1 MATENS
7 FAGFVSLACH
17 DLRTP
22 LATVSGFAHTLQR
35 TDELGEP
42 ARPVRRDD
50 PGGVRAD
57 RGAPGASS
65 GSSLGSRPATT
76 RRVSWR
82 RTRSSSPGRRRPG
95 SARRRRPPV
104 PGRAVR
110 VDRDAVERGLA
121 GLALCALRHGGLE
134 RVELTADG
142 PSVWIEPVIP
152 SAAPIV
158 LGDDLK
164 DLASRSRQARRG
176 GARRRARARRRT
188 PSSPSAYVAGA
199 ALTAGGARGGGP

>member
-1 MATENS
+1 MPTENS
-7 FAGFVSLACH
+7 FSGFVSLACH

-35 TDELGEP
+35 TDGLGEP
-42 ARPVRRDD
+42 AGRYVEMIQAASEQIAELLEELGLVARLE
-50 PGGVRAD
+50 GGNYAPSLVEAD
-57 RGAPGASS
+57 TLELAQSAASRLGEKAGAAGSGA
-65 GSSLGSRPATT
+65 
-76 RRVSWR
+76 
-82 RTRSSSPGRRRPG
+82 
-95 SARRRRPPV
+95 
-104 PGRAVR
+104 AVR
-110 VDRDAVERGLA
+110 IDRDAVERGLA

-164 DLASRSRQARRG
+164 DLPAAAARRVVEALG
-176 GARRRARARRRT
+176 GALELEGERLQVRLPT
-188 PSSPSAYVAGA
+188 
-199 ALTAGGARGGGP
+199 

>member
-7 FAGFVSLACH
+7 FSGFVSLACH

-35 TDELGEP
+35 TDGLGEP
-42 ARPVRRDD
+42 AGRYVEMIQAASEQIAELLEDLGLVARLEAGRYAPSLVE
-50 PGGVRAD
+50 AD
-57 RGAPGASS
+57 TLELARSAASRLDEKVVAAGSGA
-65 GSSLGSRPATT
+65 
-76 RRVSWR
+76 
-82 RTRSSSPGRRRPG
+82 
-95 SARRRRPPV
+95 
-104 PGRAVR
+104 AVR
-110 VDRDAVERGLA
+110 VDRDPVERGLA
-121 GLALCALRHGGLE
+121 GLALCALRHGALE

-164 DLASRSRQARRG
+164 DLPAAAARRVVEALG
-176 GARRRARARRRT
+176 GSLELEGERLQVRLPT
-188 PSSPSAYVAGA
+188 
-199 ALTAGGARGGGP
+199 

>member
-1 MATENS
+1 MPTENS
-7 FAGFVSLACH
+7 FSGFVSLACH

-35 TDELGEP
+35 TDGLGEP
-42 ARPVRRDD
+42 AGRYVEMIQAASEQIAELLEELGLVARLEAGNYAPSLVE
-50 PGGVRAD
+50 AD
-57 RGAPGASS
+57 TLELARSAASRLGEKAGAAGSGA
-65 GSSLGSRPATT
+65 
-76 RRVSWR
+76 
-82 RTRSSSPGRRRPG
+82 
-95 SARRRRPPV
+95 
-104 PGRAVR
+104 AVR

-164 DLASRSRQARRG
+164 DLPAAAARRVVEALG
-176 GARRRARARRRT
+176 GALELEGDRLRVRLPT
-188 PSSPSAYVAGA
+188 
-199 ALTAGGARGGGP
+199 

>member
-1 MATENS
+1 MPTENS
-7 FAGFVSLACH
+7 FSGFVSLACH

-35 TDELGEP
+35 TDGLGEP
-42 ARPVRRDD
+42 AGRYVEMIQAASEQIAELLEELGLVARLEAGNYAPSLVE
-50 PGGVRAD
+50 AD
-57 RGAPGASS
+57 TLELARSAASRLGEKAAAAGSGA
-65 GSSLGSRPATT
+65 
-76 RRVSWR
+76 
-82 RTRSSSPGRRRPG
+82 
-95 SARRRRPPV
+95 
-104 PGRAVR
+104 AVR

-121 GLALCALRHGGLE
+121 GLALCALRHGALE

-164 DLASRSRQARRG
+164 DLPAAAARRVVEALG
-176 GARRRARARRRT
+176 GSLELEGERLQVRLPT
-188 PSSPSAYVAGA
+188 
-199 ALTAGGARGGGP
+199 